1 MWPDVTLASELR
13 QTIRSLQV
21 YCNPAQYPNGSGK
34 K

>member
-13 QTIRSLQV
+13 RSIRSLQV
-21 YCNPAQYPNGSGK
+21 YFNPSHDPNGSGK